1 MELLIENEIDRYS
14 ALFFSNISQI
24 AWSCVA
30 RSIVT
35 CTKRYTLILVVHNL
49 SFSAAGARVKVRA
62 CLNVGG
68 GPQVSQVTRF
78 GGVTRLS
85 M

>member
-1 MELLIENEIDRYS
+1 MELFIENEIDKYS

-24 AWSCVA
+24 AWPCVA
-30 RSIVT
+30 RPIVT

-49 SFSAAGARVKVRA
+49 SFSAAGAIVKVTA

-68 GPQVSQVTRF
+68 ARQVSQVTRLD
-78 GGVTRLS
+78 GVSRLTK
-85 M
+85 